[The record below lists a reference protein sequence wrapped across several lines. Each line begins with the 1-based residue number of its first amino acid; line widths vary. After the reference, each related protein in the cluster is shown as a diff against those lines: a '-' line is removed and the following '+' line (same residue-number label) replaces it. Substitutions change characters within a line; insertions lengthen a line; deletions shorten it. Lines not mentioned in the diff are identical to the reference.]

1 MDQPSQKENRLG
13 RRSFVAGGG
22 ATLLAPLLPAR
33 AQESGGWDYDF
44 DIQALGGRVGHHRV
58 RFRRE
63 AGLLHVDIDIN
74 LKIKVLFFGT
84 FGYWQK
90 VQEVW
95 RGDQL
100 VRMRAETDDDKR
112 HDIVEAELN
121 ADGMLATTSTRLGLK
136 MLPGGLWPASCVW
149 KHSSVDHKGGFLDLT
164 RGNIRPTSITRL
176 GRETIKVLGRE
187 RAAERYEVKS
197 RRELEVLYGL
207 DGDWLGLEWS
217 EYGFSARYVRKA

>member
-1 MDQPSQKENRLG
+1 MDQRSRKENLLD

-22 ATLLAPLLPAR
+22 AAMLAPLMPAR
-33 AQESGGWDYDF
+33 AQEAAGWHYDF
-44 DIQALGGRVGHHRV
+44 DINALGSRVGHHRV

-63 AGLLHVDIDIN
+63 DDLLHVDIDIE
-74 LKIKVLFFGT
+74 LKVYVIFFGT

-90 VQEVW
+90 VHEVW

-136 MLPGGLWPASCVW
+136 MLPGNLWPASCVW
-149 KHSSVDHKGGFLDLT
+149 KYSSVNHKGGFLDLT
-164 RGNIRPTSITRL
+164 RGNIRPTRITRL
-176 GRETIKVLGRE
+176 GRETVDVLGRE
-187 RAAERYEVKS
+187 RAAERFEVKS

-217 EYGFSARYVRKA
+217 EYGFSAKYVRKA